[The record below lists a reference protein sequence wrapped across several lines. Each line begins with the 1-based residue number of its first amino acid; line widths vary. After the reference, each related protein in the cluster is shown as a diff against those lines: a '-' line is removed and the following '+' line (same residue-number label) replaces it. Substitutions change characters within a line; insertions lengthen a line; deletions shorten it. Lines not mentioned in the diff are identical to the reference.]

1 MYKKLLFIGVLYAL
15 WGCGGGSDGDPYEP
29 PSLSEGV
36 IFTYPIDGQTDVHL
50 GTRFYVTF
58 SQHASQSAVNT
69 PCRINGSGKVSGNFC
84 LVGPDNRLVAISPTV
99 DGPVVKF
106 ETDQLQQGTRYS
118 LYVRS
123 AVIGGGE
130 TNLPSSDPLVTFLTS
145 QYDPVNGQ
153 SPTITAINGEDPDVY
168 STTVPAPPAA
178 RYPMMDFNT
187 IRVEFSEPL
196 DEKTVQYGSSFEF
209 VAVDG
214 ASETPVD
221 GALVVRKQ
229 HVSFDPSDDLT
240 PGQRYRL
247 RLADSILDRN
257 GEALASATYELTP
270 IDANSCNCVITQ
282 RFNTTHAFGESGFP
296 KRSRLTRANLNAID
310 LYSPI
315 ISNSNESLNINLTD
329 TTLEAELADP
339 SSFDGLIPFV
349 IRKGAYLSITGL
361 DLALGGEVPANL
373 ETGSIRA
380 SFINDVTGFMDRNPY
395 RDAAIDPD
403 DDKSPVFVYLIFD
416 LALTGSDTA
425 GNTVLNQTIPHVQAT
440 GTARIADGKIYIES
454 VRTIVMDL
462 LGLDRAPAHMVLGI
476 NSDLESEP
484 INNTEAPILVASQ
497 PADNALDSPIRDEIS
512 LIFDQPMDN
521 LGITAQD
528 EIMLIDNDSGGAQV
542 PFQLRWDGSTILLTP
557 DDPLAFGH
565 QYQITLSGLQ
575 DIQGNSLS
583 FSPED
588 GTGGDGVLVFTTEN
602 PDLST
607 GVGPQV
613 SAVHV
618 GAPCTLTDSDLDFAG
633 RCAGGNDADDRYLHY
648 SMPADGRIEVTFNQP
663 MDVST
668 LVLGAA
674 CDSGAVRV
682 EALDSGGSCTG
693 VVDGSL
699 IVETHSFKFIPRHP
713 LAVDSDYRL
722 TLVAGG
728 NTSCDAEEICGAN
741 GVPLNPD
748 PLNGA
753 QASDAGGGNTV
764 SIFTATAVD
773 EDVFLPLRLQSY
785 TDMNGNGFVDAGETA
800 RTENS
805 AEVSIIGIGGIVSAA
820 NFLDE
825 PGGLVIPQASIYL
838 SGGLPV
844 TIGQPEP
851 LTVDGSLW
859 DMNLVG
865 ASQIPVEVHP
875 GVLYGTSITMDST
888 ATVLFIDIP
897 IADVSTGMS
906 VMRLRQSDGPISG
919 YIVQEEGVDQPQFIA
934 QLDLYMDA
942 PDMAIEVDIPLLGGL
957 IAVNHSLHSLPLT
970 AVVKGPVTFLNDGR
984 VRIEQ
989 SNVDAINL
997 DIDLTSI
1004 AGNGSVSLQIGAGGM
1019 QLNVIGNPLKG
1030 RP

>member
-1 MYKKLLFIGVLYAL
+1 MVKRFLFIGVLYAL
-15 WGCGGGSDGDPYEP
+15 WGCSGGSDGNPYVP
-29 PSLSEGV
+29 PTLSDGV
-36 IFTYPIDGQTDVHL
+36 IFTYPINGQTDVHL

-58 SQHASQSAVNT
+58 SKSASQAAVDT
-69 PCRINGSGKVSGNFC
+69 PCSIDSSGEVSGNFC
-84 LVGPDNRLVAISPTV
+84 LVGPANALVNISPTV
-99 DGPVVKF
+99 DGSVVRF

-123 AVIGGGE
+123 GVIGSDD
-130 TNLPSSDPLVTFLTS
+130 TNLPTSEPLVTFLTS

-153 SPTITAINGEDPDVY
+153 PPAVTAINGEDPDVY
-168 STTVPAPPAA
+168 STTVPAPPSA

-214 ASETPVD
+214 VTETPVE

-229 HVSFDPSDDLT
+229 HVSFDPSNDLT
-240 PGQRYRL
+240 PGHLYRL
-247 RLADSILDRN
+247 RLSNSILDRN
-257 GEALASATYELTP
+257 GEALANLTYELTP
-270 IDANSCNCVITQ
+270 IDANTCNCVISQ
-282 RFNTTHAFGESGFP
+282 RFNTTNAFGEPGFP
-296 KRSRLTRANLNAID
+296 TRSRLTGANLNAID

-315 ISNSNESLNINLTD
+315 ISNSGESLNINLTE

-339 SSFDGLIPFV
+339 SSFGGLIPFV
-349 IRKGAYLSITGL
+349 IRKGAYLNITGL

-380 SFINDVTGFMDRNPY
+380 SFINGVTGFMDRNPY
-395 RDAAIDPD
+395 RVADIDPD

-416 LALTGSDTA
+416 LALTGSDGA

-440 GTARIADGKIYIES
+440 GTARIAEGKIYIES

-476 NSDLESEP
+476 HSDLETEP
-484 INNTEAPILVASQ
+484 PTSTEAPVLVASQ
-497 PADNALDSPIRDEIS
+497 PADNAVDAPIRDEIS
-512 LIFDQPMDN
+512 LIFDKPMDN

-528 EIMLIDNDSGGAQV
+528 EIVLIDTDNAGAQV

-565 QYQITLSGLQ
+565 QYQITLNGLQ

-583 FSPED
+583 FATDD

-607 GVGPQV
+607 AVGPQV

-618 GAPCTLTDSDLDFAG
+618 GAPCTITDGDLDFAG
-633 RCAGGNDADDRYLHY
+633 RCAGGNGGDDKYQHY
-648 SMPADGRIEVTFNQP
+648 TIPADGRIEVTFNQP
-663 MDVST
+663 MDVSSLT
-668 LVLGAA
+668 LGSA
-674 CDSGAVRV
+674 CDNGAIRV
-682 EALDSGGSCTG
+682 EALDSGGTCTG
-693 VVDGSL
+693 VVAGSL
-699 IVETHSFKFIPRHP
+699 IAETRSFKFIPRHP
-713 LAVDSDYRL
+713 LTVNSNYRL

-728 NTSCDAEEICGAN
+728 NTSCDAGEICGAN

-753 QASDAGGGNTV
+753 QASDAGGGNIV
-764 SIFTATAVD
+764 STFTASAVN
-773 EDVFLPLRLQSY
+773 EDVFLPLRLESY
-785 TDMNGNGFVDAGETA
+785 SDINGNGFVDSGETA
-800 RTENS
+800 RAENS
-805 AEVSIIGIGGIVSAA
+805 AAVSIVGIGGIVSAA
-820 NFLDE
+820 SFLDA
-825 PGGLVIPQASIYL
+825 PGGSVIPEASIYL

-851 LTVDGSLW
+851 LTIDGSVWGMTLA
-859 DMNLVG
+859 G

-888 ATVLFIDIP
+888 ATVLFLDIP
-897 IADVSTGMS
+897 IADVATGMS
-906 VMRLRQSDGPISG
+906 VMRLRQSDGPIRG
-919 YIVQEEGVDQPQFIA
+919 YIVQEEGVEQPQFIA
-934 QLDLYMDA
+934 RLDLYMDA
-942 PDMAIEVDIPLLGGL
+942 PDMEIEVDIPLLGGL

-970 AVVKGPVTFLNDGR
+970 AVVKGPVTFLDDGR

-1019 QLNVIGNPLKG
+1019 RLNVIGNPLKG